1 MVLQMLAFVRTVV
14 DIYVLRKQYYLHFYV
29 NNI

>member
-1 MVLQMLAFVRTVV
+1 MALQMLAFVRTIV
-14 DIYVLRKQYYLHFYV
+14 DIYALRKQYYLHFYA

>member
-14 DIYVLRKQYYLHFYV
+14 VIYVLRKQYYLLFYA

>member
-14 DIYVLRKQYYLHFYV
+14 DIYVLRKQYYLLFYA

>member
-1 MVLQMLAFVRTVV
+1 MVLQMLAFVRTIV
-14 DIYVLRKQYYLHFYV
+14 DIYVLRKQYYLLFYA

>member
-14 DIYVLRKQYYLHFYV
+14 DIYVLRKQYSLLFYA

>member
-1 MVLQMLAFVRTVV
+1 MVLPMLAFVRTVV
-14 DIYVLRKQYYLHFYV
+14 DIYVLRKQYYLLFYA

>member
-1 MVLQMLAFVRTVV
+1 MVRQMLVFVRTII
-14 DIYVLRKQYYLHFYV
+14 DIYVLRKQYYLHFYA

>member
-14 DIYVLRKQYYLHFYV
+14 DIYVSRKQYYLLFYA

>member
-1 MVLQMLAFVRTVV
+1 MILQMLAFVRTVV
-14 DIYVLRKQYYLHFYV
+14 DIYVLRKQYYLLFYA

>member
-14 DIYVLRKQYYLHFYV
+14 DIYVLRKQYYFYA

>member
-14 DIYVLRKQYYLHFYV
+14 DIYVLRKQYYLYFYA

>member
-1 MVLQMLAFVRTVV
+1 MVLQMFAFVRTVV
-14 DIYVLRKQYYLHFYV
+14 DIYVLRKQYYLLFYA

>member
-14 DIYVLRKQYYLHFYV
+14 DIYVLSKQYYLHFYA